1 MRLLLLNFLKNIFL
15 FTFFFSG
22 LLSQQLC
29 WYLTCDRHLQFEG
42 ESETSKSDTSNRS
55 GLTTLYNAYLILVI
69 LASILST
76 VLIVL
81 YYVVW
86 LCFYQMEEKQTNAG
100 ARTVSYKFPIPP
112 TYILSTSSITPC
124 FAKNVHLS
132 QSNYFLKATSAS
144 QSAAGRSQ
152 QL

>member
-1 MRLLLLNFLKNIFL
+1 MKYSC
-15 FTFFFSG
+15 FTFSG

-29 WYLTCDRHLQFEG
+29 WYLTCDRHMQFEG
-42 ESETSKSDTSNRS
+42 ESETASSSLTTNRS
-55 GLTTLYNAYLILVI
+55 GLLLYNAYLILVI

-112 TYILSTSSITPC
+112 KKKEICTYL
-124 FAKNVHLS
+124 
-132 QSNYFLKATSAS
+132 YFEHI
-144 QSAAGRSQ
+144 
-152 QL
+152 

>member
-1 MRLLLLNFLKNIFL
+1 M

-100 ARTVSYKFPIPP
+100 ARTVSYKFPIPLKKERYVP

-132 QSNYFLKATSAS
+132 QSQLFPQSYFSHLICRWPVP
-144 QSAAGRSQ
+144 AALRE
-152 QL
+152 

>member
-1 MRLLLLNFLKNIFL
+1 MCVYYIIYVHYVLYFIPPHFFLKKTIMRLLLLNFLKNIHIFVYI
-15 FTFFFSG
+15 FFFSG

-112 TYILSTSSITPC
+112 
-124 FAKNVHLS
+124 
-132 QSNYFLKATSAS
+132 
-144 QSAAGRSQ
+144 
-152 QL
+152 